1 MNSIRSLC
9 AASADAK
16 DGSLGHMSHDYGRRM
31 EMNRSWTIYHVFT
44 GVPAEVGARSMV
56 GLSKVDAT
64 TGMLFLNSHN
74 VERRRTS
81 FLQNARSRGF
91 NEHCG
96 ATRPLDA

>member
-16 DGSLGHMSHDYGRRM
+16 DGSLGQMNHDYGRRI

-64 TGMLFLNSHN
+64 AGMLFLNSHN
-74 VERRRTS
+74 LERRRTS

-91 NEHCG
+91 SERCG